1 MKICKTI
8 SELNIWRDSLSDQN
22 IGFVPTMGS
31 LHQGH
36 LSLVSHSKNICKKT
50 IVSIFVNELQF
61 SPDEDFDQYPRS
73 LDEDIKFLNQLKV
86 DAVFLPT
93 AEEIYSNKFSVVV
106 NELNLSQ
113 KLEGN
118 SRPGFFSGVTTIVS
132 KLFNIVRPSHAFFGE
147 KDIQQLIII
156 KKLVQDL
163 NYNIK
168 VIGCET
174 IREKSGLAF
183 SSRNQYLSNTEKEE
197 AAILYQTLQLGLSLL
212 NKNQDYLSIKKSM
225 EDNISSNPKIKF
237 DYFSIAALNT
247 LNELKSNIKDH
258 KVGIVISGSIF
269 LNNIRL
275 IDNIL
280 IK

>member
-36 LSLVSHSKNICKKT
+36 LSLVSHSKNVCKKT

-86 DAVFLPT
+86 DVVFLPT

-118 SRPGFFSGVTTIVS
+118 SRPGFFLGVTTIVS
-132 KLFNIVRPSHAFFGE
+132 KLFNMVRPSHAFFGK

-168 VIGCET
+168 VIGCKT
-174 IREKSGLAF
+174 IREKSGLAM

-212 NKNQDYLSIKKSM
+212 NKNQGYLSIQKSM
-225 EDNISSNPKIKF
+225 KDNIVSNPKIKF

-247 LNELKSNIKDH
+247 LNELKTNIKDH
-258 KVGIVISGSIF
+258 KAGIVISGAIF
-269 LNNIRL
+269 LNHIRL

-280 IK
+280 IE

>member
-168 VIGCET
+168 VIGCKT
-174 IREKSGLAF
+174 IREKSGLAL

-197 AAILYQTLQLGLSLL
+197 AAVLYQTLQLGLSLL

-258 KVGIVISGSIF
+258 KVGIVISGAIF

>member
-168 VIGCET
+168 VIGCKT
-174 IREKSGLAF
+174 IREKSGLAL

-197 AAILYQTLQLGLSLL
+197 AAVLYQTLQLGLSLL

-247 LNELKSNIKDH
+247 LNELKLNIKDH
-258 KVGIVISGSIF
+258 KVGIVISGAIF

>member
-1 MKICKTI
+1 LKICKTI

-36 LSLVSHSKNICKKT
+36 LSLVSHSKNVCKKT

-86 DAVFLPT
+86 DVVFLPT

-118 SRPGFFSGVTTIVS
+118 SRPGFFLGVTTIVS
-132 KLFNIVRPSHAFFGE
+132 KLFNMVRPSHAFFGE

-168 VIGCET
+168 VIGCKT
-174 IREKSGLAF
+174 IREKSGLAM

-212 NKNQDYLSIKKSM
+212 NKNQGYLSIQKSM
-225 EDNISSNPKIKF
+225 KDNIVSNPKIKF

-247 LNELKSNIKDH
+247 LNELKTNIKDH
-258 KVGIVISGSIF
+258 KAGIVISGAIF
-269 LNNIRL
+269 LNHIRL

-280 IK
+280 IE